1 MKKFFL
7 VIITI
12 LIALLLFNCKRQ
24 LINMNWKEIDF
35 IDIPGETPYM
45 GFASA
50 LSNYDIKKILP
61 VSDKQFILVGSNEP
75 QSMDYEPD
83 PGCDAIVFT
92 SSDGGDN
99 LKKTILGK
107 GVCKGVIYIDSTY
120 YIKVATGDKGW
131 SSYLVKA
138 DADFN
143 KWEVVGAYDNNNIYK
158 IDFFS
163 KEIGVACFFDN
174 DTEKPIN
181 KYTYDGGV
189 TWHLF
194 KYSPDYYI
202 NISRLISATE
212 VEYLHN
218 NNYMK
223 YDFITGKEEIL
234 ATNIF
239 PKGCKQQ
246 LTVDISTCNKQL
258 YVSFTKEQSDYK
270 THIKFIK
277 TNEIIKLPK
286 GIKMYTD
293 VAVHGDYIH
302 AMNHDGPWYN
312 YIYSTDRGKTWHT
325 EKLRDF
331 FVTPNPIAY
340 YGKGQ
345 VYAEIGYIRA
355 EQEGRGARLGIRQI
369 TE

>member
-1 MKKFFL
+1 
-7 VIITI
+7 
-12 LIALLLFNCKRQ
+12 
-24 LINMNWKEIDF
+24 MNWKEIDF
-35 IDIPGETPYM
+35 IDMPGETKHDTY
-45 GFASA
+45 FAA

-61 VSDKQFILVGSNEP
+61 VSEQQFILVGSNEP

-99 LKKTILGK
+99 FKKTILGK
-107 GVCKGVIYIDSTY
+107 GVCERVVFIDSTY
-120 YIKVATGDKGW
+120 YITVATGDKNW

-138 DADFN
+138 DADFKKWKIVSNYDKINIDNLFFIN
-143 KWEVVGAYDNNNIYK
+143 KKVGVAS
-158 IDFFS
+158 FFS
-163 KEIGVACFFDN
+163 FYNRISE
-174 DTEKPIN
+174 N

-189 TWHLF
+189 TWHDF

-202 NISRLISATE
+202 NISRLVSETE

-223 YDFITGKEEIL
+223 YDFITGEEEIL
-234 ATNIF
+234 AKDIY
-239 PKGCKQQ
+239 PKGCKQK
-246 LTVDISTCNKQL
+246 LSVNISTCKKQL

-286 GIKMYTD
+286 GIKMYTY

-345 VYAEIGYIRA
+345 VYAEIDYIRA